1 MSQPSSCLGV
11 IEKKIFDKI
20 VCLHNFT
27 ANLTRQRINMNFQET
42 TEKVKAMAA
51 NTGGLGSSIKFAT
64 DEGPIFLGADGTVSN
79 DDAEADCTVSVSFN
93 DLKALMAGDLN
104 PMSAF
109 MFGKIK
115 VSGDMGVAMKLQ
127 SLFS

>member
-1 MSQPSSCLGV
+1 
-11 IEKKIFDKI
+11 
-20 VCLHNFT
+20 
-27 ANLTRQRINMNFQET
+27 MNFQET
-42 TEKVKAMAA
+42 TEKVKTMAA

-64 DEGPIFLGADGTVSN
+64 DVGPIFLAADGAVSN
-79 DDAEADCTVSVSFN
+79 EDAEADCTVTVSFD

-104 PMSAF
+104 PMTAF

-127 SLFS
+127 SLFA